1 MKDSDKIL
9 TPDEVASL
17 MPPSISRS
25 WIEAHWKDLGGT
37 NVAGRKLVL
46 WSALHSNLQSEQ
58 NRVCQRETID
68 FSEIS
73 DPNCKR
79 ENHISQRINPN
90 QNKSIPKIIFFRDGD
105 FFRIGEGKKALSL
118 KVTKGLLFIQFLL
131 RHPQQHFR
139 PTGVYHLG
147 KVQEINNG
155 MMIQDQLF
163 KDRAPHILRLNKKDR
178 ALYKKQIA
186 ELKAELESNYI
197 DNPQD
202 KLEKKEEIKMIE
214 DELKNNEIRDS
225 GSQKEKARINVQKA
239 ISRALSNIHKM
250 DSSIKIYLNSST
262 IKTGDWCSYEP
273 LPIDPVDWILFR
285 E

>member
-17 MPPSISRS
+17 MPPSISIS
-25 WIEAHWKDLGGT
+25 WIEARWKELGGT
-37 NVAGRKLVL
+37 NVAGRKLIL

-58 NRVCQRETID
+58 NRVRQRETID

-73 DPNCKR
+73 DSNFNQK
-79 ENHISQRINPN
+79 NHISQRINPN
-90 QNKSIPKIIFFRDGD
+90 ANKPIPKIIFSRDGD
-105 FFRIGEGKKALSL
+105 FIRIGEEKKASSY

-131 RHPQQHFR
+131 KYPRQHFR

-155 MMIQDQLF
+155 TMIHDQLF
-163 KDRAPHILRLNKKDR
+163 KDRASHILRSDKKTR
-178 ALYKKQIA
+178 ALYKKRIA

-202 KLEKKEEIKMIE
+202 KLEKKEEIKTIE
-214 DELKNNEIRDS
+214 DELKKNEIRDS

-239 ISRALSNIHKM
+239 ISRALSNIYKM
-250 DSSIKIYLNSST
+250 DSSMKRYLNSST
-262 IKTGDWCSYEP
+262 IRTGDWCSYDP
-273 LPIDPVDWILFR
+273 LPNDPADWILFR